1 MASLLASALS
11 SAITAGIMDR
21 RRARSKTRA
30 PSAPRSRAPSRP
42 RPNSRAPSAR
52 PAPKGRLVVRNDGNG
67 NQMANSKKGKPLKP
81 LGRKMQSKM
90 RESLNPIDTASMVY
104 TGSSTTAH
112 GQCEYTCEQ
121 TVMGA
126 TAELNN
132 VIENARNVQE
142 SSAQQGKA
150 GKFYMKS
157 YSMELKLVNATN
169 GLANLRVYEYIC
181 RQDVPTNIGSV
192 ESIMDNG
199 WDDQA
204 QPPAPPPAPVP
215 SYITKN
221 WVGGSLYQNVGFTP
235 FFRIVK
241 DFKVQLGPGKEF
253 RLSLKNNNSKY
264 LNPISS
270 NPTHVSC
277 LEGYTRGY
285 IIQHVGQPLGD
296 ISDPQVLT
304 TSISKI
310 IWTITKKYNY
320 QQVFDNAGATY
331 ELTPA
336 IPTSL
341 VNSRYINQLTGDLQV
356 EVLA

>member
-1 MASLLASALS
+1 MSGLIGELLKLALNRKGKPASKAGKKFQPKPAMLQRKGKSAN
-11 SAITAGIMDR
+11 R
-21 RRARSKTRA
+21 PK
-30 PSAPRSRAPSRP
+30 PSGQL
-42 RPNSRAPSAR
+42 
-52 PAPKGRLVVRNDGNG
+52 KVRNDGNG
-67 NQMANSKKGKPLKP
+67 NQMASSKKGRPLKK
-81 LGRKMQSKM
+81 LGNKMQSKI

-104 TGSSTTAH
+104 TGSSTTTH
-112 GQCEYTCEQ
+112 GHCEYTLEQ
-121 TVMGA
+121 TAMG
-126 TAELNN
+126 TTDELNN

-157 YSMELKLVNATN
+157 YSMMMKLVNATN
-169 GLANLRVYEYIC
+169 GMCNLRVYEYIC
-181 RQDVPTNIGSV
+181 RADVPTNIGTV
-192 ESIMDNG
+192 ESILDNG

-204 QPPAPPPAPVP
+204 SPPAVPPAPVP
-215 SYITKN
+215 SFITKN
-221 WVGGSLYQNVGFTP
+221 WIGGSLYQNVGFTP

-253 RLSLKNNNSKY
+253 VLNLKNNKSKY

-270 NPTHVSC
+270 NPSHVTC
-277 LEGYTRGY
+277 LDGYTRGY
-285 IIQHVGQPLGD
+285 IVQHMGQPIGD

-336 IPTSL
+336 IPTTL
-341 VNSRYINQLTGDLQV
+341 TNSRYINQLDGSLQT
-356 EVLA
+356 EIQA

>member
-1 MASLLASALS
+1 MASLLASAIS
-11 SAITAGIMDR
+11 SAITAGIRDR
-21 RRARSKTRA
+21 RRGARSKTRA
-30 PSAPRSRAPSRP
+30 PSVPRSRAPSRP
-42 RPNSRAPSAR
+42 RPSSRAPSR
-52 PAPKGRLVVRNDGNG
+52 PRPKGALPVRNDGNG
-67 NQMANSKKGKPLKP
+67 NQMASSKKGRPLPK
-81 LGRKMQSKM
+81 LGNKMQSKI

-104 TGSSTTAH
+104 TGSSTTTH
-112 GQCEYTCEQ
+112 GSCEYTCEQ

-126 TAELNN
+126 TDELNN

-157 YSMELKLVNATN
+157 YSMMLKLVNATN
-169 GLANLRVYEYIC
+169 GMCNLRVYEYIC
-181 RQDVPTNIGSV
+181 RADVPTNIGTV
-192 ESIMDNG
+192 ESILDNG

-204 QPPAPPPAPVP
+204 SPPALPPAPVP
-215 SYITKN
+215 PFISKN

-253 RLSLKNNNSKY
+253 VLSLKNNRSKY
-264 LNPISS
+264 LNPVSS
-270 NPTHVSC
+270 NPTHVTC
-277 LEGYTRGY
+277 LDGYTRGY
-285 IIQHVGQPLGD
+285 IVQHMGQPIGD
-296 ISDPQVLT
+296 ISDPQLLT

-331 ELTPA
+331 ELTSQ
-336 IPTSL
+336 IPQTL
-341 VNSRYINQLTGDLQV
+341 TNSRYINQLDGSLQT
-356 EVLA
+356 EIQA